1 MKKGILLGLAL
12 VLMVLGTAMESR
24 AQGSAPVL
32 EKVWVSPQ
40 VNHGDLL
47 KIYIKGSDPDGD
59 IRFIQV
65 AAGRKGGHLG
75 AMIRLKKED
84 RKDLNGYLFWDTG
97 QAAYRNA
104 SGSVEV
110 TLQDWKG
117 NESETITVPVR
128 ILSRDAKV
136 QSAPGE
142 FKDKSIG
149 PIMIDASELQVTP

>member
-1 MKKGILLGLAL
+1 MRKGIFLGLAL

-24 AQGSAPVL
+24 AEGTAPVL

-65 AAGRKGGHLG
+65 SAGRKGGVVG
-75 AMIRLKKED
+75 SMIRLKKED
-84 RKDLNGYLFWDTG
+84 RQDLNGYVFWDTG
-97 QAAYRNA
+97 QAAQRNT
-104 SGSVEV
+104 GGVVEV

-117 NESETITVPVR
+117 NESETISVPVK
-128 ILSRDAKV
+128 IVSTGGKSEPTPA
-136 QSAPGE
+136 E
-142 FKDKSIG
+142 FKDRAIG
-149 PIMIDASELQVTP
+149 PIMIDAAELAGY